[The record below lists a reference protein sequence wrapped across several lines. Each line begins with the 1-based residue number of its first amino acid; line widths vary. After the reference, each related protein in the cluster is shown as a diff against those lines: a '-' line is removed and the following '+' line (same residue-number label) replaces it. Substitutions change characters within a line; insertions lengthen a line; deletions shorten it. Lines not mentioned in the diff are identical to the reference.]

1 MSNATNSAQ
10 HNCAAITGSRR
21 NMGLNEGV
29 NAFVE
34 KRKPEWVN
42 Q

>member
-10 HNCAAITGSRR
+10 HNCAAIAGSSR
-21 NMGLNEGV
+21 NVDLNAGV

-34 KRKPEWVN
+34 KRKPERVN